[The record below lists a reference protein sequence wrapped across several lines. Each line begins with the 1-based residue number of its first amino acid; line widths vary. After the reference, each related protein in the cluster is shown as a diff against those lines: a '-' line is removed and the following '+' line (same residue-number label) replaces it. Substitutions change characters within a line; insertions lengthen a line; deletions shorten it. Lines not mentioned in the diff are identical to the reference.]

1 MLGREVVHAYALGED
16 ARRERQEGGD
26 SRVVWAGNE
35 LLVPRPAALASGYA
49 KHAVGGHAEP
59 RRDWCTRAGQR
70 EVRDEIARRGNPRDC
85 AAVGSR
91 RLASSHLGGWRAMG
105 GGLVPATA
113 LVAAA
118 GHERTCEQEGTASRV
133 SRPRYRDRP
142 PYRPAQNIQNSQH

>member
-1 MLGREVVHAYALGED
+1 MSVEQLIGPAPNTGWDGLRHVPQALGAAGQGRPYRGGAGEMLGREVVHAYALGED

-85 AAVGSR
+85 VSMAAESATDR
-91 RLASSHLGGWRAMG
+91 GG
-105 GGLVPATA
+105 
-113 LVAAA
+113 
-118 GHERTCEQEGTASRV
+118 
-133 SRPRYRDRP
+133 
-142 PYRPAQNIQNSQH
+142 